1 MSLITII
8 VPCYNEEEALPIFYN
23 EFNKVANEM
32 SSEKF
37 ELLLV
42 NDGSK
47 DNTLSVMKSFAAK
60 DERIKYISFSRNFG
74 KEAAIFA
81 GLKNSTGD
89 YVALMDADLQDPPSL
104 LPEMFKAITEEGYD
118 SVATRRA
125 TRSGE
130 PKVRSFFAGRFYK
143 IMSKVSDTEMV
154 NGARDY
160 RLMTRN
166 FVNALLKM
174 SEKNRFTKGMFGWI
188 GFRTKWIEFENVE
201 RSAGKTKWSFW
212 KLFSYALDGIVEFSS
227 FPLTFGA
234 IVGIIFMV
242 SGFLGAIATA
252 ICRLCDLNASVLL
265 YFACLAV
272 FLCGITVF
280 YMGVL
285 GKYISHIYTE
295 TKSRPIYIVGET
307 NIDKENKQD
316 I

>member
-8 VPCYNEEEALPIFYN
+8 VPCYNEEEALPIFYD
-23 EFNKVANEM
+23 EFNKVADKM
-32 SSEKF
+32 SEEKF

-42 NDGSK
+42 NDGSQ
-47 DNTLSVMKSFAAK
+47 DNTLSIMKYFAAK
-60 DERIKYISFSRNFG
+60 DERVKYISFSRNFG

-118 SVATRRA
+118 SVATRRV

-130 PKVRSFFAGRFYK
+130 PKVRSFFARKFYK
-143 IMSKVSDTEMV
+143 FMSKVSDTEMID
-154 NGARDY
+154 GARDY

-166 FVNALLKM
+166 FVNALLKL

-188 GFRTKWIEFENVE
+188 GFKTKWIEFENVE

-234 IVGIIFMV
+234 IVGIIFM
-242 SGFLGAIATA
+242 FLGVFGAIATA
-252 ICRLCDLNASVLL
+252 ICRLCGLSASVLL
-265 YFACLAV
+265 YFVCLAV
-272 FLCGITVF
+272 FLCGITIF
-280 YMGVL
+280 YIGVL
-285 GKYISHIYTE
+285 GKYISHIYIE
-295 TKSRPIYIVGET
+295 TKSRPIYIVGES
-307 NIDKENKQD
+307 NIDKDNKQD

>member
-8 VPCYNEEEALPIFYN
+8 VPCYNEEEALPIFYD

-32 SSEKF
+32 SGEKF

-47 DNTLSVMKSFAAK
+47 DNTLSVMKCFAAK

-130 PKVRSFFAGRFYK
+130 PKVRSFFAGKFYK

-242 SGFLGAIATA
+242 FGFLGAIATA

>member
-8 VPCYNEEEALPIFYN
+8 VPCYNEEEALPIFYD

-32 SSEKF
+32 SGEKF

-47 DNTLSVMKSFAAK
+47 DNTLSVMKSFAVK

-104 LPEMFKAITEEGYD
+104 LPEMFKAITEEGYE

-130 PKVRSFFAGRFYK
+130 PKVRSFFARKFYK

-234 IVGIIFMV
+234 IVGIIFMFL
-242 SGFLGAIATA
+242 GFFGAIATA